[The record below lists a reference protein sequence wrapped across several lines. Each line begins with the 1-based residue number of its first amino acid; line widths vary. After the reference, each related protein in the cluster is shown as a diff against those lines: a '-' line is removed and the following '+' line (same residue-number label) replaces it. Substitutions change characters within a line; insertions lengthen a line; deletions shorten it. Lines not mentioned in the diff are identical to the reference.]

1 MNSVDDRTRGIS
13 LTYKRIHE
21 CLVLI
26 TIIDLSQSIF
36 IDKFSTYIIID
47 SIFYVAFED
56 FVRGGGIVFST
67 RSRVGVCGSE
77 DKCSTSS
84 GGATPSS
91 IKTIDFVRST
101 TILFDVLVF
110 TILIGKAP
118 QKCFT

>member
-1 MNSVDDRTRGIS
+1 MTN
-13 LTYKRIHE
+13 KRIHE
-21 CLVLI
+21 CFILI
-26 TIIDLSQSIF
+26 TIISLPKTIV
-36 IDKFSTYIIID
+36 IDKLATYIIID

-56 FVRGGGIVFST
+56 FVRGGGIVIST
-67 RSRVGVCGSE
+67 RSRIGACGSE
-77 DKCSTSS
+77 DECSTSS

-118 QKCFT
+118 QKRFTGHTASNV

>member
-1 MNSVDDRTRGIS
+1 M
-13 LTYKRIHE
+13 TYKRIHE
-21 CLVLI
+21 CLILI
-26 TIIDLSQSIF
+26 TILSLSQL
-36 IDKFSTYIIID
+36 STYIIID

-56 FVRGGGIVFST
+56 FVRGGGIVIST
-67 RSRVGVCGSE
+67 RSRIGACGSE
-77 DKCSTSS
+77 DECSTSS

-118 QKCFT
+118 QKRFTGHTASNV